1 MATYKEAGVDIDL
14 GDKCS
19 RIAYQAAMNTFVGR
33 KGMIGE
39 PVRDEGGFSGLLDM
53 GDFYL
58 VQNDDG
64 VGTKIQIAEAIGKY
78 DTLGYD
84 LLAMVVDDAIC
95 MGAEPISVTNTLDVN
110 KVDEAKISGLMKGLE
125 KAALEHKVVIP
136 GGEIAEL
143 GSAVNGYLWNATGVG
158 IVAKDKLITG
168 DRIQAGDKIIGL
180 KSAGFRSNGFSLVR
194 HILTEQFGADWPHK
208 KYDENHTWGEITLT
222 PSKIYSSA
230 IMDLHGRHGQPKKV
244 DIKAIVHV
252 TGGGIQGN
260 LQRIMKHHPTLKAD
274 LHNLPE
280 PHEVMKRL
288 IELGNVTEEEAY
300 RTWNMGV
307 GMILI
312 SNDTDKIAE
321 VCSRH
326 GIETTVIGVVAPQ

>member
-19 RIAYQAAMNTFVGR
+19 RIAYRAAMNTFKGR
-33 KGMIGE
+33 QGMIGE
-39 PVRDEGGFSGLLDM
+39 PVKDEGGFSGMLDM

-95 MGAEPISVTNTLDVN
+95 VGAEPISVSNTLDVN
-110 KVDEAKISGLMKGLE
+110 KVNEEKIAGLMAGLE
-125 KAALEHKVVIP
+125 KACLEHKIVIP

-143 GSAVNGYLWNATGVG
+143 GNAVNGYLWNATVVGV
-158 IVAKDKLITG
+158 VEKHKLING
-168 DRIQAGDKIIGL
+168 SNIQAGDKIIGL
-180 KSAGFRSNGFSLVR
+180 KSDGFRSNGFSLVR
-194 HILTEQFGADWPHK
+194 HILKGKFGENWPNE
-208 KYDENHTWGEITLT
+208 KYDENQTWGEITLI
-222 PSKIYSSA
+222 PSKIYCSA
-230 IMDLHGRHGQPKKV
+230 IMDLHGRYGEEA
-244 DIKAIVHV
+244 KAELKSVVHV

-260 LQRIMKHHPTLKAD
+260 LERVMKYHPHLKAD

-288 IELGNVTEEEAY
+288 IELGDLSEEEAY

-312 SNDTDKIAE
+312 SNDEEKITE
-321 VCSRH
+321 ICSQH
-326 GIETTVIGVVAPQ
+326 GIKTSVIGQVVEI

>member
-1 MATYKEAGVDIDL
+1 MTSYKEAGVDIDL

-19 RIAYQAAMNTFVGR
+19 RIAYKAAMNTFKGR
-33 KGMIGE
+33 EGMIGE
-39 PVRDEGGFSGLLDM
+39 AVKDEGGFSGLLDM

-64 VGTKIQIAEAIGKY
+64 VGTKIQIAETIGKY

-84 LLAMVVDDAIC
+84 LLAMVVDDAVC
-95 MGAEPISVTNTLDVN
+95 MGAEPISVTNTLDVD
-110 KVDEAKISGLMKGLE
+110 KVNEEKIAGLMAGLE
-125 KAALEHKVVIP
+125 KAALEHKIVIP

-143 GSAVNGYLWNATGVG
+143 GNAVNGYLWNATGVG
-158 IVAKDKLITG
+158 VVSKDKLING
-168 DRIQAGDKIIGL
+168 KEIQAGDKIIGL
-180 KSAGFRSNGFSLVR
+180 KSDGFRSNGFSLVR
-194 HILTEQFGADWPHK
+194 HILKEKFGEDWVNEP
-208 KYDENHTWGEITLT
+208 YDETQTWGEITLT

-230 IMDLHGRHGQPKKV
+230 IMDLHGRHG
-244 DIKAIVHV
+244 DAAKAELKAVVHV

-260 LQRIMKHHPTLKAD
+260 LERVMKHHEGLKAE

-288 IELGNVTEEEAY
+288 IELGNVSEEEAY
-300 RTWNMGV
+300 KTWNMGV

-312 SNDTDKIAE
+312 SNDADQISNI
-321 VCSRH
+321 CGRH
-326 GIETTVIGVVAPQ
+326 GVETTVIGQVVA